1 MKNLSENEY
10 FQENIDMMNL
20 RYCLMSS
27 KFEEDVFERSV
38 MELPVFVYIIAFAVI
53 GIAVGWAIARNVK
66 EKKNKNLKK

>member
-1 MKNLSENEY
+1 
-10 FQENIDMMNL
+10 
-20 RYCLMSS
+20 
-27 KFEEDVFERSV
+27 